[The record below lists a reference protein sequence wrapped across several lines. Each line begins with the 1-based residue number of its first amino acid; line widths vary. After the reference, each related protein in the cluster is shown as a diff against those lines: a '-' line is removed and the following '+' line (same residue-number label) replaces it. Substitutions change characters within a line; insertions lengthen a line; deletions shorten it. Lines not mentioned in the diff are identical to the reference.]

1 MSLTL
6 LATWLVDPVDDDG
19 AEVAGIAVGSSSSF
33 EHPETANSSTRAMRD
48 TAAIRERC
56 PLRAV
61 LFFDNPFIK
70 LPLSCS
76 DIDAAKLLVDV
87 QPNPPN

>member
-6 LATWLVDPVDDDG
+6 LATWLVDPVDDD

-33 EHPETANSSTRAMRD
+33 EHPATANSSTRAMRD
-48 TAAIRERC
+48 TATIRDRR

-61 LFFDNPFIK
+61 LFVTNPFIK

-76 DIDAAKLLVDV
+76 DIDAA
-87 QPNPPN
+87 